1 MVAVRP
7 EGAERV
13 QRVLG
18 YHDLVFVRDH
28 DQAMRLLD
36 EEGFRMA
43 IIAVHFDE
51 SQMFALLGDIRL
63 HSGYRKIPVVILLG
77 PGRYALSDVAVEA
90 IDHAV
95 KAMGA
100 NGLLDMEH
108 FPDTE
113 EGNARIC
120 RIVDY
125 LILIDGDLQHIAR
138 ETGDP
143 VVASVAERR
152 RSRAG

>member
-13 QRVLG
+13 RRVLDG
-18 YHDLVFVRDH
+18 HDLAFVRDQ
-28 DQAMRLLD
+28 DEAMRVLS
-36 EEGFRMA
+36 EGFRMVV
-43 IIAVHFDE
+43 IDVHFDE

-63 HSGYRKIPVVILLG
+63 HSHYRKVPVLVLLE
-77 PGRYALSDVAVEA
+77 PGRYSLSDIAVEA